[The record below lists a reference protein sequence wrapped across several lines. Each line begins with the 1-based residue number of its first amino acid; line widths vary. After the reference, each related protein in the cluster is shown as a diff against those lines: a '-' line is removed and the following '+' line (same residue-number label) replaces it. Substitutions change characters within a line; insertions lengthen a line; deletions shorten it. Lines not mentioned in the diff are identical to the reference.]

1 MKRIIALLALASF
14 LAGQNAKNTPPAGD
28 GYKELAAVATSAN
41 VLTLDD
47 GRQIQ
52 LHNGDR
58 LSIGETYI
66 LLLDPVNDDELLN
79 YWDLETYEL
88 EHMK

>member
-1 MKRIIALLALASF
+1 MQKLIALLVTAAIF
-14 LAGQNAKNTPPAGD
+14 AAHTAPATSD
-28 GYKELAAVATSAN
+28 EYREAEAVATAAD

-47 GRQIQ
+47 GEQIR
-52 LHNGDR
+52 LYNSDR

-88 EHMK
+88 NSME